1 MKDELERARVEF
13 VVDLFVIFARNL
25 PAASPV
31 LEKLLIIWQV
41 AKLSLSTFYMGR
53 TALRNLCLG
62 CELTTTTTKETTIVR
77 KKNPQMFK
85 RFIYRYIKNFT

>member
-1 MKDELERARVEF
+1 MNDELERARVEV
-13 VVDLFVIFARNL
+13 VVDLFAIFARNL

-53 TALRNLCLG
+53 TALRNVCLG
-62 CELTTTTTKETTIVR
+62 CELTTTTETTIV
-77 KKNPQMFK
+77 KKTLKCSRDLFTD
-85 RFIYRYIKNFT
+85 ILKNFT